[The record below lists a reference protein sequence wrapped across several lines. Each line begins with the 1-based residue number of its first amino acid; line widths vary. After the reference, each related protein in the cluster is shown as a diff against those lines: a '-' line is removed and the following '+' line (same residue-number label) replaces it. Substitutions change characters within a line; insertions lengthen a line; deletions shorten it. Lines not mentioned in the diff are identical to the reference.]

1 MREET
6 VAMLRSLLVW
16 GAALGSGLAGGR
28 LAAQT
33 AGRVEVVRLPAGDL
47 QPQVVAAGDGVVHR
61 LTFRG
66 DPGAGDVWY
75 ARRGSDETEWSL
87 PIQVN
92 QQVGSSIA
100 TGTIRG
106 PQLAVGPR
114 GRVHVVWNGSARAT
128 PRGPG
133 KYDAP
138 LLYARMTD
146 DQRGFEAERD
156 LIGSAYV
163 LDGGSSVA
171 ADRDGRVFVVWHAGS
186 TGEEQRR
193 VWMARSTDEG
203 RTFERE
209 VVIDPKAEGACGCCG
224 LKAGADGSG
233 TIHVL
238 FRSARERK
246 HRDMQLLQSRDHGQT
261 FQTQTLALWQVDACP
276 MSSETL
282 AESEQEVAVAW
293 ETRGQIEFA
302 RINKRTGAV
311 GKVEAAP
318 GKGGQRR
325 LPALTFNVRGELL
338 LTWTEGTGWNRGGSA
353 AWQVYGAAGE
363 RVGTPGREGDLP
375 VWSFPAPVARRD
387 GSFEILF

>member
-1 MREET
+1 MW
-6 VAMLRSLLVW
+6 RSLWVW
-16 GAALGSGLAGGR
+16 GVAIGLGGAEGLAT
-28 LAAQT
+28 AQT
-33 AGRVEVVRLPAGDL
+33 AGQVEVVRLPAGDL
-47 QPQVVAAGDGVVHR
+47 QPQVVIAGHGVQHR

-66 DPGAGDVWY
+66 DPAAGDVWY
-75 ARRGSDETEWSL
+75 ARRGPDEADWSQ

-92 QQVGSSIA
+92 HQAGSSIA

-114 GRVHVVWNGSARAT
+114 GRVHAVWNGSSQAT

-146 DQRGFEAERD
+146 DGRGFEAERD

-163 LDGGSSVA
+163 LDRGSSVA
-171 ADRDGRVFVVWHAGS
+171 ADHDGRVFVIWHAGT

-193 VWMARSTDEG
+193 VWMVRSTDEG
-203 RTFERE
+203 RTFGPE
-209 VVIDPKAEGACGCCG
+209 VVIDSRAEGACGCCG
-224 LKAGADGSG
+224 LKAGADSEGN
-233 TIHVL
+233 IHVL

-261 FQTQTLALWQVDACP
+261 FQMKPLGLWQVDACP

-282 AESEQEVAVAW
+282 AESAQEVAVAW
-293 ETRGQIEFA
+293 ETRGQIEFT
-302 RINKRTGAV
+302 RINKRTGEV
-311 GKVEAAP
+311 GKIEAAP

-325 LPALTFNVRGELL
+325 LPALTFNSRGELL
-338 LTWTEGTGWNRGGSA
+338 LTWTEGTGWNRGGA
-353 AWQVYGAAGE
+353 VAWQVYDAAGKSI
-363 RVGTPGREGDLP
+363 GSAGRQGDLP
-375 VWSFPAPVARRD
+375 VWSFAAPTARRD
-387 GSFEILF
+387 GSFEILY